1 MSETS
6 PHIMICILH
15 YGDPSI
21 TRRLHRQ
28 MLDADPDWGEHIR
41 VLDNAA
47 PQAYDEAWE
56 RLPENI
62 YWTGALDFALNRARE
77 EDYSHLWFF
86 NNDVVFTSAPPYLTR
101 AKERLERLRKL
112 CGPVGVY
119 APAVERNPYHPQ
131 MVRNAAAQWRRAAYM
146 DGIAPLLSLDA
157 VQAVGGLDFGENI
170 YGYGVDIWLSLRM
183 FRAGWAVLVDH
194 QMALKHHYH
203 ATARRVEGFLG
214 LAAQAENAFLTERLG
229 LDYKD
234 QIKALQQDIQD
245 EYKI

>member
-1 MSETS
+1 
-6 PHIMICILH
+6 MICILH
-15 YGDPSI
+15 YGDPDI

-28 MLDADPDWGEHIR
+28 MLKADPDWAEHIR

-47 PQAYDEAWE
+47 PLAYDQTWE

-62 YWTGALDFALNRARE
+62 YWTGALDFAIKRARE

-86 NNDVVFTSAPPYLTR
+86 NNDVVFTSAPPYLAR
-101 AKERLERLRKL
+101 AAERLERLQGL

-131 MVRNAAAQWRRAAYM
+131 MVCNPAAQWRRAAYV
-146 DGIAPLLSLDA
+146 DGIAPLLSLEA
-157 VQAVGGLDFGENI
+157 VQAVGGLDVGGNI

-183 FRAGWAVLVDH
+183 SRAGWAVLVDH
-194 QMALKHHYH
+194 QVALRHHYH
-203 ATARRVEGFLG
+203 ATARRVEGFLT
-214 LAAQAENAFLTERLG
+214 LAARAENVFLTERLG

-234 QIKALQQDIQD
+234 QVKALQRVCQD